1 MAFSTDPYKLLA
13 DPMDL
18 MIAAKQK
25 ASAAQHTFSGP
36 RYTET
41 AGDLWDGASAA
52 RSSGRAGAYTS
63 GTPSINNLVPSTVQ
77 LPQGNSE
84 EKNAL
89 YTQSGSDAIKGL
101 MGTGLSQMPQD
112 FAALKAIGDQAIDNL
127 SALQFQKD
135 RNEWAIKTSK
145 LGGGGMSTA
154 ASIIGGIGSVFG
166 GFSPGSLGGGASTAV
181 SPAAPGGDVWGATAR
196 LFG

>member
-1 MAFSTDPYKLLA
+1 MAFSTDPYKLLV
-13 DPMDL
+13 
-18 MIAAKQK
+18 AAKEK
-25 ASAAQHTFSGP
+25 AAAAQHTFSGP
-36 RYTET
+36 RYTDT
-41 AGDLWDGASAA
+41 ANDLWDGANAS

-63 GTPSINNLVPSTVQ
+63 GTPSISNIVPSTVQ

-89 YTQSGSDAIKGL
+89 YTQRGSDALKSL
-101 MGTGLSQMPQD
+101 MGTGLSQMPQN
-112 FAALKAIGDQAIDNL
+112 FATLKAIGDQAIDNL
-127 SALQFQKD
+127 SELQFQKD

-196 LFG
+196 LLG

>member
-36 RYTET
+36 RYTDT
-41 AGDLWDGASAA
+41 ANDLWDGANAS

-63 GTPSINNLVPSTVQ
+63 GTPSISNIVPSTVQ

-89 YTQSGSDAIKGL
+89 YTQRGSDALKSL
-101 MGTGLSQMPQD
+101 MGTGLSQMPRN
-112 FAALKAIGDQAIDNL
+112 FATLKAIGDQTIDNL
-127 SALQFQKD
+127 SNLRFQEE
-135 RNEWAIKTSK
+135 RNDIAIAQSE
-145 LGGGGMSTA
+145 LGAGGMSTA

-166 GFSPGSLGGGASTAV
+166 GFSPGSLGGGASAAV

-196 LFG
+196 LLG